1 MSRRSRAREVVL
13 QILYQDDLNPDQDA
27 AVTLRFLWDRL
38 HHDVEL
44 VAFASALL
52 EGVRGNRSRLDLL
65 LAERAANWSLARMAV
80 TDRNVLRLGAYEVL
94 FTDAP
99 RRVAINE
106 AVMLARRFGTRQ
118 SGAFVNGILDR
129 FCQEGERLNGD
140 GPPGD

>member
-1 MSRRSRAREVVL
+1 VL

-27 AVTLRFLWDRL
+27 AVTQRFLRDRL

-44 VAFASALL
+44 IAFASELV

-65 LAERAANWSLARMAV
+65 LAARAANWSLARMAV
-80 TDRNVLRLGAYEVL
+80 TDRNVLRLGAYEIM

-129 FCQEGERLNGD
+129 FRQEGERVNGD